1 MRNKFKKVAIL
12 ILLPVVI
19 FCSSWGFLVHK
30 TVNQL
35 AIYELPKSIRP
46 FFSKN
51 MKYIVDNAVRPDQR
65 RNTDSTEAPKHF
77 IDLEMYGDS
86 AAWKM
91 PMRWE
96 DAVKIYSKDT
106 LYKYGYVPYH
116 VIRMLELLTV
126 AFRARNKDSIV
137 FYAADLG
144 HYIGDANVPLHTS
157 VNYDGQMSNQK
168 GLHALWESTI
178 PEIEL
183 DQYSLKS
190 RRKANYLEH
199 PDQAIWNAI
208 RKAHQLLDDV
218 FKEEKEASI
227 GLPDSAK
234 FKTETRR
241 GREVKTFSNEFA
253 KAYSE
258 RLGGEVL
265 SQLMNSANLIADFW
279 YTAWVNA
286 GKPDLSGILPAPFE
300 KVDKK
305 ELKKEE
311 KAFHHGDLIE
321 KKMLIG
327 RMQPTSG

>member
-1 MRNKFKKVAIL
+1 MAMM
-12 ILLPVVI
+12 I
-19 FCSSWGFLVHK
+19 FCSSWGFLVHR

-35 AIYELPKSIRP
+35 AIYELPKPMRP

-51 MKYIVDNAVRPDQR
+51 INYIVENAVRPDQR

-91 PMRWE
+91 PLRWE
-96 DAVKIYSKDT
+96 DAVKKYSKDT
-106 LYKYGYVPYH
+106 LFKYGYVPYH
-116 VIRMLELLTV
+116 VIHMLELLTG
-126 AFRARNKDSIV
+126 AFRSGNKDSIL
-137 FYAADLG
+137 FYSADLG

-157 VNYDGQMSNQK
+157 VNYDGQMTNQK

-190 RRKANYLEH
+190 RRKANYLDH
-199 PDQAIWNAI
+199 PEEAIWDAV
-208 RKAHQLLDDV
+208 RRAHMLLDNV
-218 FKEEKEASI
+218 FNDEKEASV
-227 GLPDSAK
+227 GLPDSVK

-241 GREVKTFSNEFA
+241 GREVKTFSPAFA
-253 KAYSE
+253 KAYSQ

-286 GKPDLSGILPAPFE
+286 GKPDLSGLFSIPFE
-300 KVDKK
+300 RIDKK
-305 ELKKEE
+305 EMKKQE
-311 KAFHHGDLIE
+311 KAFHHGELIE
-321 KKMLIG
+321 KKMLLG
-327 RMQPTSG
+327 RSQPSSG